1 MYSLICSFISF
12 QTFFFYYLLFIT
24 IVDNQGDIYIKR
36 YDIGPD
42 VLVAVCDIELIGK
55 HLEEGGLTL
64 EVSESFYK
72 GEAVTESEVVASL
85 RQATIANLVGERA
98 VRCALANSFI
108 EEANVIFIGGVP
120 HAQMVRI

>member
-72 GEAVTESEVVASL
+72 GKAVTESEVVASL

>member
-1 MYSLICSFISF
+1 
-12 QTFFFYYLLFIT
+12 
-24 IVDNQGDIYIKR
+24 VRDNQEGGDIYIKR
-36 YDIGPD
+36 YDIGHE
-42 VLVAVCDIELIGK
+42 VIVAVCDVELIGK
-55 HLEEGGLTL
+55 RLEEDELALMVT
-64 EVSESFYK
+64 ESFYK

>member
-1 MYSLICSFISF
+1 MLS
-12 QTFFFYYLLFIT
+12 LFIT
-24 IVDNQGDIYIKR
+24 IVDNQGDRDIYIKR

-42 VLVAVCDIELIGK
+42 VLVAVCDIELIGR

-98 VRCALANSFI
+98 VRCALANSFV

>member
-98 VRCALANSFI
+98 VRCALANSFV

>member
-1 MYSLICSFISF
+1 
-12 QTFFFYYLLFIT
+12 
-24 IVDNQGDIYIKR
+24 
-36 YDIGPD
+36 
-42 VLVAVCDIELIGK
+42 
-55 HLEEGGLTL
+55 
-64 EVSESFYK
+64 
-72 GEAVTESEVVASL
+72 VVASL

>member
-1 MYSLICSFISF
+1 MFIHFIPNIFLLLS
-12 QTFFFYYLLFIT
+12 LFIT

-108 EEANVIFIGGVP
+108 EEANVIFIEGVP

>member
-1 MYSLICSFISF
+1 MFIHFILF

>member
-1 MYSLICSFISF
+1 
-12 QTFFFYYLLFIT
+12 
-24 IVDNQGDIYIKR
+24 VHNRGDIYIKR
-36 YDIGPD
+36 YELGLD
-42 VLVAVCDIELIGK
+42 VLVAVCDSELIGRR
-55 HLEEGGLTL
+55 LEEGELSL

-72 GEAVTESEVVASL
+72 GEAVTEREVIANL

-108 EEANVIFIGGVP
+108 EEANVIFIEGVP

>member
-1 MYSLICSFISF
+1 LYSLICSFISF

>member
-1 MYSLICSFISF
+1 MFIHFILF

-98 VRCALANSFI
+98 VRCALANSFV